1 MANHYLAGLDLYELL
16 FGAYAPMFWGGV
28 VISIGIAIPLLLEI
42 ALLRVNPLNRTAA
55 VMIAIIFVAVIVG
68 GYTLRYVVIATAY
81 FHTPITP
88 FYNTQPQWGSM
99 VGGDGHGNHHKAY
112 P

>member
-1 MANHYLAGLDLYELL
+1 MGVIHSVAMANHYLAGLDLYELL

-88 FYNTQPQWGSM
+88 FYNTQPQWGPWW
-99 VGGDGHGNHHKAY
+99 G
-112 P
+112 